1 MPVNAY
7 RLQMGSV
14 VIARFD
20 PVVGTEIGKDRA
32 CIVHQV
38 AVEPCGSVTV
48 LPVSTKAP
56 SRDYPF
62 IAFLPKGA
70 GGLSKDSWVKC
81 QFIRTLDMSRILKH
95 VGDLS
100 QEDLA
105 RVSAALLFH
114 LGLSE
119 Y

>member
-1 MPVNAY
+1 MPVDAY
-7 RLQMGSV
+7 RLQIGSV
-14 VIARFD
+14 VIAKLD
-20 PVVGTEIGKDRA
+20 PVVGSEVGKDRA

-38 AVEPCGSVTV
+38 AVEPDGSVTL

-56 SRDYPF
+56 SKDYPF

-70 GGLSKDSWVKC
+70 GGLLRDSWVKC
-81 QFIRTLDMSRILKH
+81 QFIRTVDFSRIFKH
-95 VGDLS
+95 VGDLNE
-100 QEDLA
+100 EDLK
-105 RVSAALLFH
+105 RVSDALLFH